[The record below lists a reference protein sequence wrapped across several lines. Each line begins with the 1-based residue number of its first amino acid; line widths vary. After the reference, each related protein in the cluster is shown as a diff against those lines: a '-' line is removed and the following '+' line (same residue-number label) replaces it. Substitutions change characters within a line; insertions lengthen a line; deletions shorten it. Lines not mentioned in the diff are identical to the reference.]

1 MLFSQI
7 RTYLGK
13 VLFLVGSGQRKLVLL
28 LPLYLIASAADL
40 VGIGLLVA
48 LVSALTDAE
57 TLLAIIRRVPVLSG
71 FADSSTTDTLTVM
84 LASLLLFVYAVKTA
98 IAIFVTQL
106 TLKISFNYGAGLRSF
121 LMGVYQRQSYAAF
134 IRRNSSEYIYKIQ
147 TLSGQLVTY
156 TVQPMLQLFGD
167 GFLALLIIGFL
178 ALKDPFVLA
187 ILLTLISVAGLLYDR
202 AYRRKMVLIGIQENN
217 LSASM
222 IKSITEGLNSYRES
236 HIFGVIGF
244 FHQAVASAAF
254 KLAKLRIRSHL
265 ISASSRHVLEFVV
278 VISVVCV
285 IVASVVLDR
294 DRSVLLSTLA
304 LFLVASTR
312 LVPAANSIVTNIG
325 KMRYGRHSV
334 DALYADIVGAGYTSV
349 DFDQQKDEQGNRGD
363 LKGLKPPFRR
373 MELSEVGFRYAPD
386 APWVLDSVSLSI
398 EQHDIVG
405 IVGSSGSGKST
416 MIALMLGLLSPER
429 GGVRLD
435 DADLGDPGNVKAWH
449 RKVAYLPQEVFLIDD
464 TLARN
469 VALGVDTAKIDR
481 ERLARALA
489 KARLT
494 ELVEKMPDGADT
506 SVGEKGL
513 WVSGGQRQRIALARA
528 FYFNAEVLI
537 MDESTS
543 SLDSETAEEII
554 NELRLLKGKVT
565 IVLISHQEAL
575 IRMCN
580 KVFRLTDGRIVCL
593 RDEPFR
599 L

>member
-1 MLFSQI
+1 MLFSQF
-7 RTYLGK
+7 RPYLGK
-13 VLFLVGSGQRKLVLL
+13 VLFLVGSGRRKLVLL

-48 LVSALTDAE
+48 LVSALTDSE
-57 TLLAIIRRVPVLSG
+57 TLLAIIRRVPVLSR
-71 FADSSTTDTLTVM
+71 FAESSTADTLTVM
-84 LASLLLFVYAVKTA
+84 LACLVLFVYAVKTA
-98 IAIFVTQL
+98 IAIFVTRL

-134 IRRNSSEYIYKIQ
+134 MRRNSSEYIYNVQ
-147 TLSGQLVTY
+147 TLAGQFVTY

-167 GFLALLIIGFL
+167 GFLALLIIGYL
-178 ALKDPFVLA
+178 AVKDPLVLA

-202 AYRRKMVLIGIQENN
+202 AYRRKMALYGSQENN
-217 LSASM
+217 LSTSM
-222 IKSITEGLNSYRES
+222 IKSITEGLNAYRES
-236 HIFGVIGF
+236 HIFGVLGF
-244 FHQAVASAAF
+244 FHRAVASAAF
-254 KLAKLRIRSHL
+254 KLAELRIRSHL
-265 ISASSRHVLEFVV
+265 ITASSRYVLEFVV

-285 IVASVVLDR
+285 IIASVVLDR
-294 DRSVLLSTLA
+294 DRSALLSTLA

-312 LVPAANSIVTNIG
+312 LVPATNQIVTNIG

-334 DALYADIVGAGYTSV
+334 DALYADIAGAGYVSV
-349 DFDQQKDEQGNRGD
+349 DLDQQRDEQDNRGD
-363 LKGLKPPFRR
+363 VQGKEPPFRR

-386 APWVLDSVSLSI
+386 APWVLDSVTLCI

-416 MIALMLGLLSPER
+416 MIALMLGLLSPQR
-429 GGVRLD
+429 GGVRLN
-435 DADLGDPGNVKAWH
+435 DADLADPGNVKAWH
-449 RKVAYLPQEVFLIDD
+449 RKVAYLPQEVLLIDD

-469 VALGVDTAKIDR
+469 VALGVDTDLIDR
-481 ERLARALA
+481 ERLARAMA

-494 ELVEKMPDGADT
+494 ELVEKMPQGADS

-565 IVLISHQEAL
+565 IVCISHQEAL

-580 KVFRLTDGRIVCL
+580 KIFQLTDGRIVCL

-599 L
+599 P

>member
-1 MLFSQI
+1 VLFSQL
-7 RTYLGK
+7 RPYLGK
-13 VLFLVGSGQRKLVLL
+13 VLFLVGSGRRKLVLL

-48 LVSALTDAE
+48 LVSALTGSD
-57 TLLAIIRRVPVLSG
+57 TLLAIIRCVPVLSR
-71 FADSSTTDTLTVM
+71 FAESSTADTLTVM
-84 LASLLLFVYAVKTA
+84 LACLVLFVYAVKTA
-98 IAIFVTQL
+98 IAIFVTRL
-106 TLKISFNYGAGLRSF
+106 TLKISFNYGAGLRLF

-134 IRRNSSEYIYKIQ
+134 MLRNSSEYIYNVQ
-147 TLSGQLVTY
+147 TLAGQFVTY
-156 TVQPMLQLFGD
+156 TVQPMLRLFGD
-167 GFLALLIIGFL
+167 GFLALLIIGYL
-178 ALKDPFVLA
+178 AVKDPFVLA

-202 AYRRKMVLIGIQENN
+202 AYRRKMAVFGSQENN

-222 IKSITEGLNSYRES
+222 IKSITEGLNAYRES
-236 HIFGVIGF
+236 HIFGALGF
-244 FHQAVASAAF
+244 FHRAVAGAAF
-254 KLAKLRIRSHL
+254 KLAELRIRSHL
-265 ISASSRHVLEFVV
+265 ITASSRYVLEFVV
-278 VISVVCV
+278 VISVACV
-285 IVASVVLDR
+285 IIASVVLDR
-294 DRSVLLSTLA
+294 DRSALLSTLA

-312 LVPAANSIVTNIG
+312 LVPATNQIVTNIG

-334 DALYADIVGAGYTSV
+334 DALYADIAGAGYMSA
-349 DFDQQKDEQGNRGD
+349 DLDQQKNEQDNGGNVQGI
-363 LKGLKPPFRR
+363 KPSFRR

-416 MIALMLGLLSPER
+416 MIALMLGLLSPQR

-435 DADLGDPGNVKAWH
+435 DADLADPGNVKAWH
-449 RKVAYLPQEVFLIDD
+449 RKVAYLPQEVLLIDD

-481 ERLARALA
+481 EKLARALA

-494 ELVEKMPDGADT
+494 ELVEKMPEGADT

-543 SLDSETAEEII
+543 SLDSEIAEEII

-575 IRMCN
+575 VRMCN
-580 KVFRLTDGRIVCL
+580 KVFQLTDGRIVCL

-599 L
+599 P